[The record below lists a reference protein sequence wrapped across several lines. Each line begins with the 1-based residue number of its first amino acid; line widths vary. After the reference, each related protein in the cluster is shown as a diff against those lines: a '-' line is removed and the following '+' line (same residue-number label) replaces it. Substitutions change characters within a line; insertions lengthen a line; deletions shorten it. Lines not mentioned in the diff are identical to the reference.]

1 MPSQYSTETKAE
13 VIEMSRQ
20 GVTTPQIAQK
30 LDIPRRTANQWLKI
44 ARDLAIA
51 EDRDPL
57 LVDGEYRL
65 AFLGQR
71 IQESQLEELAGMIE
85 RGESTLK
92 YMVPTN
98 ITKGTSYDKI
108 MKQPTTIQA
117 QSIVINFIEASPPA
131 IEGEVVERT

>member
-13 VIEMSRQ
+13 VIEMARQ
-20 GVTTPQIAQK
+20 GVATPQIARK

-51 EDRDPL
+51 EDRDPR

-65 AFLGQR
+65 AYMGQM
-71 IQESQLEELAGMIE
+71 IQESQLNELAEMIE

-98 ITKGTSYDKI
+98 ITKGTSFDKI
-108 MKQPTTIQA
+108 QKNPTTIGTQNVQIIFHFKDA
-117 QSIVINFIEASPPA
+117 PDE
-131 IEGEVVERT
+131 